1 VSDEPRKPGDPDTDA
16 ALTPLFA
23 QQRALLQLGRGEKGF
38 DPELE
43 ASVIGREVKSYDVKG
58 KGRWLRAQID
68 KAHEYAAEI
77 KQLVEKGL
85 VGLSSGAV
93 DHLTVIAADGAI
105 KRWPWVEW
113 SLTPIPANPEAIA
126 YSVKS
131 ADALAHL
138 AVLGVAAPDAI
149 KEVEAPAE
157 PDPVPDPEPEPE
169 PEPAV
174 KEGRRNSMADQGHV
188 QSAHDSMVAMGAKCS
203 PDNMPEGEMPSEPA
217 TASTKDATAEP
228 VPEPAATPLIG
239 IKASEPV
246 PNVDLDAIAVAV
258 KEQLA
263 PFAHKVIADLLR
275 T

>member
-1 VSDEPRKPGDPDTDA
+1 MTDAVKFIEEGGDWFIEGLILPLGGPVIRTGNDFTGSRFTKDTDFC
-16 ALTPLFA
+16 LDWFPDG
-23 QQRALLQLGRGEKGF
+23 GRPGLYSHGF
-38 DPELE
+38 DPDLE

-58 KGRWLRAQID
+58 RGRWLRAQID

-93 DHLTVIAADGAI
+93 DHLTVIAAGGAI
-105 KRWPWVEW
+105 KRWPWVEG

-131 ADALAHL
+131 ADAIAHL

-188 QSAHDSMVAMGAKCS
+188 Q
-203 PDNMPEGEMPSEPA
+203 
-217 TASTKDATAEP
+217 
-228 VPEPAATPLIG
+228 
-239 IKASEPV
+239 
-246 PNVDLDAIAVAV
+246 
-258 KEQLA
+258 
-263 PFAHKVIADLLR
+263 
-275 T
+275 